1 MEDKAMQ
8 TDFIIQFFTSYI
20 QRETARLAKQLSE
33 TYDFRQFE
41 DDMRD
46 LMNQFE
52 ACITM
57 CVLNECLTNGD
68 FLMPLKKL
76 AGKLGMKFKEYRP
89 LHIRL
94 QNGLEIKIT
103 TPYFIKAKP
112 KRGRKK
118 RGQMGGVGIWDRKF
132 WVLWAKPRPLF

>member
-1 MEDKAMQ
+1 MQ

-41 DDMRD
+41 DGMRN

-57 CVLNECLTNGD
+57 CVLNECLTNRD
-68 FLMPLKKL
+68 FLMQLKKL

-89 LHIRL
+89 LHVRL

-103 TPYFIKAKP
+103 TPYFIKVKP

-118 RGQMGGVGIWDRKF
+118 RGQMGGVGIWAWKF
-132 WVLWAKPRPLF
+132 WVLWAKPRPRF